1 MGGSLADDFASM
13 ISPSLWPEYV
23 IPYWNTYF
31 ENTTSGIN
39 RFLHCENTC
48 PEQLR
53 YLKDAGITMYQPS
66 VAQRLTLDNVRA
78 NTGVPFDW
86 LVYAY
91 RVTEMSDTQ
100 MQKWVDSAVEAGVTR
115 IRTQFGKYAWST
127 GKIDRIE
134 AFCRAFEKYAD
145 G

>member
-1 MGGSLADDFASM
+1 
-13 ISPSLWPEYV
+13 
-23 IPYWNTYF
+23 
-31 ENTTSGIN
+31 
-39 RFLHCENTC
+39 
-48 PEQLR
+48 
-53 YLKDAGITMYQPS
+53 MYQPS

-78 NTGVPFDW
+78 NTDVPFDW
-86 LVYAY
+86 LLYAY

-100 MQKWVDSAVEAGVTR
+100 IQKWVDSAVEAGVTR